1 MIYLSNKRQYTMSLG
16 LQVFTREHG
25 AEWGMLMAASS
36 MMVAPIMLLF
46 FFAQKNFVQGITMTG
61 MKG

>member
-1 MIYLSNKRQYTMSLG
+1 
-16 LQVFTREHG
+16 
-25 AEWGMLMAASS
+25 
-36 MMVAPIMLLF
+36 MMVAPIIILF